1 MMKHIPLNAK
11 VECSDGVCGE
21 STHIVSDPTT
31 NRITYVVVRE
41 KHGEKKERLVP
52 LERVVKTTT
61 NLIRLDCSTDQL
73 AAMEIFSTQEMI
85 ELEPSTGGKTTYALP
100 YAILDAGPVLV
111 EYEHIPAGQ
120 LAVRRGT
127 GVEAT
132 DGWIGRV
139 NEFAIDPKS
148 GEITH
153 LLLGEGHLWGKKEV
167 AIPISAVDRI
177 FDEVVYLKLD
187 KQSVEKLP
195 AIPVRRTFGW
205 PESEIE
211 LVVVVF
217 DNPDGAKEALKFLK
231 QQKREKKIVALRNAA
246 VLVRDEQGQTSLS
259 EMQDVDPKH
268 GAIFGAITGGLMGL
282 VAGPVGAIVGAA
294 AGAATGRATAK
305 RVDMGFSNEYLRDVQ
320 DKLQPGSSA
329 LVALVEHEWAGSMVE
344 ALDHFVGGQI
354 FRQALPDE
362 MVAELIAHADE
373 HRDDSPAQ

>member
-1 MMKHIPLNAK
+1 MMKHIPLHAR

-21 STHIVSDPTT
+21 STHIVGDPIAG
-31 NRITYVVVRE
+31 RLTYVVVRE
-41 KHGEKKERLVP
+41 KHGSQKERLVP
-52 LERVVKTTT
+52 LERVAKTTSK
-61 NLIRLDCSTDQL
+61 LIQLDCSAEEL
-73 AAMEIFSTQEMI
+73 AAMELFSTQQLI
-85 ELEPSTGGKTTYALP
+85 ELPPSESSEASFVLP

-111 EYEHIPAGQ
+111 EYEHIPPGQ
-120 LAVRRGT
+120 LSVRRGT

-139 NEFAIDPKS
+139 DELAIDPKS

-167 AIPISAVDRI
+167 VLPVSAIDRI

-187 KQSVEKLP
+187 KQTIEKLP
-195 AIPVRRTFGW
+195 AIPVRRSFGW
-205 PESEIE
+205 PEAEIE

-217 DNPDGAKEALKFLK
+217 DKPDGAKEALKLLK
-231 QQKREKKIVALRNAA
+231 QLKREKKIVALRNAA

-259 EMQDVDPKH
+259 EMQDVDAKH

-305 RVDMGFSNEYLRDVQ
+305 RVDMGFSNQYLRDVQ

-329 LVALVEHEWAGSMVE
+329 LVALVEHEGASSVVE
-344 ALDHFVGGQI
+344 VLSDFVGGQL

-362 MVAELIAHADE
+362 IVAELIGNAGE
-373 HRDDSPAQ
+373 HPDD

>member
-21 STHIVSDPTT
+21 STHVVGDPTT
-31 NRITYVVVRE
+31 HRLTYVVVRE
-41 KHGEKKERLVP
+41 KHGDQKERLVP
-52 LERVVKTTT
+52 LERVVKTTSK
-61 NLIRLDCSTDQL
+61 LIRLDCSADEL
-73 AAMEIFSTQEMI
+73 AAMEPFSTQQLI
-85 ELEPSTGGKTTYALP
+85 ELASTESSEASFVLP
-100 YAILDAGPVLV
+100 YAILDAGPALV
-111 EYEHIPAGQ
+111 EYEHIPPGQ

-127 GVEAT
+127 GVEAS

-139 NEFAIDPKS
+139 AELAIDPKS

-167 AIPISAVDRI
+167 ALPISAIDRI

-205 PESEIE
+205 PEAEIE

-217 DNPDGAKEALKFLK
+217 DDPGGAKEALNFLK
-231 QQKREKKIVALRNAA
+231 QLRREKKIVALRNAA

-259 EMQDVDPKH
+259 EMQDVDAKH

-282 VAGPVGAIVGAA
+282 VGGPVGAIVGAA

-305 RVDMGFSNEYLRDVQ
+305 RVDMGFSNKYLQDVQ

-329 LVALVEHEWAGSMVE
+329 LVALVEHQWASSVVE
-344 ALDHFVGGQI
+344 ALSDFVGGQL

-362 MVAELIAHADE
+362 IVAELIGDAGE
-373 HRDDSPAQ
+373 HGDDRAAQ

>member
-1 MMKHIPLNAK
+1 MMKHIPLHAR

-21 STHIVSDPTT
+21 STHIVGDPTT
-31 NRITYVVVRE
+31 HRLTYLVVRE
-41 KHGEKKERLVP
+41 KHGGKKERLVP
-52 LERVVKTTT
+52 LERVAKTTS
-61 NLIRLDCSTDQL
+61 NLIRLDCSVEEL
-73 AAMEIFSTQEMI
+73 AAMEIFSTQQLI
-85 ELEPSTGGKTTYALP
+85 ELAPTENSEASFVLP

-111 EYEHIPAGQ
+111 EYEHIPPGQ

-132 DGWIGRV
+132 DGWIGRID
-139 NEFAIDPKS
+139 EFAIDPTS

-167 AIPISAVDRI
+167 ALPISAIDRV

-187 KQSVEKLP
+187 KQTIEKLP
-195 AIPVRRTFGW
+195 AIPVRRTSGW
-205 PESEIE
+205 PEAEIE

-217 DNPDGAKEALKFLK
+217 DEPGGAKEALKFLK
-231 QQKREKKIVALRNAA
+231 QLKQEKSIVALRNAA

-259 EMQDVDPKH
+259 EMQDVDAKH

-305 RVDMGFSNEYLRDVQ
+305 RVDMGFSDKYLRDVQ

-329 LVALVEHEWAGSMVE
+329 LVALVEHQWRSSAVE
-344 ALDHFVGGQI
+344 VLSHFVGGQL

-362 MVAELIAHADE
+362 IVAELIGNAE
-373 HRDDSPAQ
+373 QRDDKAAQ